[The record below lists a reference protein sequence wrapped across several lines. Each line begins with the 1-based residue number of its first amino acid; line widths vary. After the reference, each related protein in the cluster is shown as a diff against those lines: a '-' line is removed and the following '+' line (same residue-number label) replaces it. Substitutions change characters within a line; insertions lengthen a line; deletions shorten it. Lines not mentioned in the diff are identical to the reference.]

1 MSATLP
7 PTAGLDRSSDFGE
20 LWQQAGTAS
29 RLQSLAPEAES
40 AEQALTPEQNAR
52 RKRLQRLVA
61 GVISGLLAFTALAA
75 IVYMVKSRNEAA
87 LLIAEADAAAKA
99 LPPAALEAAPA
110 GVSQPAPTTAAA
122 TSPSGSD
129 TTPALATTPS
139 SVAPARP
146 HARPTHPKPA
156 QTRAVRPSSR
166 QLLSH

>member
-61 GVISGLLAFTALAA
+61 GVISGLLAFTALAG

-99 LPPAALEAAPA
+99 APPAALEAAPA
-110 GVSQPAPTTAAA
+110 GASQPAPTAAA

-139 SVAPARP
+139 SVAPARSR
-146 HARPTHPKPA
+146 ARLTHPKPV

>member
-20 LWQQAGTAS
+20 LWQQAGTAP
-29 RLQSLAPEAES
+29 RLQSQAPEPES
-40 AEQALTPEQNAR
+40 AEQALTPAQNAR
-52 RKRLQRLVA
+52 RKRLQHLVA

-110 GVSQPAPTTAAA
+110 GASQPAPTTAAA
-122 TSPSGSD
+122 SPSGSETSAVA
-129 TTPALATTPS
+129 TTPAS
-139 SVAPARP
+139 GAPARP
-146 HARPTHPKPA
+146 HAKLTHPKPV
-156 QTRAVRPSSR
+156 QTRVARPSSR